1 MSLEKDVMAAL
12 KTAMMNKDEA
22 ALRSLRAIK
31 AAILLAKTAE
41 GAKEELDET
50 AEIRLLQKLV
60 KQRKDS
66 LEIFQQQNRPEL
78 AAKESEEIAV
88 IERFLPQPM
97 SEEELRTGLK
107 QLMAEIGAQS
117 PADMG
122 KLMGAANKAFAG
134 KVDGKTLS
142 ILVKQLLSAS

>member
-1 MSLEKDVMAAL
+1 MSLEKNIMTEL
-12 KTAMMNKDEA
+12 KTAMLNKDEV

-41 GAKEELDET
+41 GAPAELDEA
-50 AEIRLLQKLV
+50 AEIKLLQKMV
-60 KQRKDS
+60 KQRKDA

-78 AAKESEEIAV
+78 AEKEAAEIAV
-88 IERFLPQPM
+88 IERFLPAPL
-97 SEEELRTGLK
+97 SEEEIRAGLK
-107 QLMAEIGAQS
+107 QILLETGASS

-122 KLMGAANKAFAG
+122 KVMGAANKVFAG

-142 ILVKQLLSAS
+142 ALVKQVLAG

>member
-1 MSLEKDVMAAL
+1 MPLEQDVMAAL
-12 KTAMMNKDEA
+12 KSAMLNKDEV

-41 GAKEELDET
+41 GAQGELDEA
-50 AEIRLLQKLV
+50 AEIKMLQKMV
-60 KQRKDS
+60 KQRKDA
-66 LEIFQQQNRPEL
+66 LEIYQQQNRPEL

-97 SEEELRTGLK
+97 SEEEVRTELK
-107 QLMAEIGAQS
+107 KIMADVGAQS

-122 KLMGAANKAFAG
+122 KVMGAANKAFAG
-134 KVDGKTLS
+134 RVDGKTLS
-142 ILVKQLLSAS
+142 VLVKELLSAK